1 VHPRTSPQ
9 SQSTAT
15 HAPPGARMIRRLAV
29 LSSVF
34 TLVISFGLAGG
45 ATGASAKPAERGG
58 SFTYKG
64 LSYVWSEA
72 DYSDVQIRSTPQA
85 RDKLPA
91 GVDPANIASAESH
104 SRRTRTPPLE
114 GMIAV
119 LANYCTWS
127 PESYFGANF
136 RSACAA
142 HDRCYRST
150 STTSRL
156 ACDQRFHAGLIA
168 ACLVT
173 FRASN
178 PLRYGC
184 AVVSQ
189 DYYYAVRIF
198 GKSSYHGRGNRA

>member
-1 VHPRTSPQ
+1 
-9 SQSTAT
+9 
-15 HAPPGARMIRRLAV
+15 M
-29 LSSVF
+29 
-34 TLVISFGLAGG
+34 G
-45 ATGASAKPAERGG
+45 ATGASAKAAEQGG

-64 LSYVWSEA
+64 LTYVWSKA
-72 DYSDVQIRSTPQA
+72 DYSDVQIRSTPQV

-91 GVDPANIASAESH
+91 AVDPADIASAAGH
-104 SRRTRTPPLE
+104 SRGTQTPPLE

-119 LANYCTWS
+119 LADYCTWS

-150 STTSRL
+150 SSSSRL

-178 PLRYGC
+178 PLRYGVT
-184 AVVSQ
+184 VVQSLPKITTMQ
-189 DYYYAVRIF
+189 
-198 GKSSYHGRGNRA
+198 